1 MLRQDRDCF
10 GVSISRRD
18 RDFFFLV
25 SISRRD
31 RGFFSPESQCWD
43 ETETFFSWVSMS
55 RQDRDCFGISISRQD
70 LCKKFPLPNPF
81 FSLIEKCYNVPWVMK
96 PNDKWTSRHTNQTT
110 TRTTQKPLGDWD
122 LIFKLGRW
130 DWTSITSSLPLS
142 TIYWLELPPSV
153 TKDVIWAVTEINLAG
168 VLKLHCV
175 IILNL

>member
-1 MLRQDRDCF
+1 MFHIWGGAPKIQSFPNFKSFHR
-10 GVSISRRD
+10 ISNFSQIQKSPKLPRGGGGGGRKNVDLFHFLWHFLIRR
-18 RDFFFLV
+18 LPLLSSYV
-25 SISRRD
+25 
-31 RGFFSPESQCWD
+31 Q
-43 ETETFFSWVSMS
+43 
-55 RQDRDCFGISISRQD
+55 
-70 LCKKFPLPNPF
+70 KFPLPNPF

-153 TKDVIWAVTEINLAG
+153 TKDVIWAVTEINLDG
-168 VLKLHCV
+168 VLKWHCV